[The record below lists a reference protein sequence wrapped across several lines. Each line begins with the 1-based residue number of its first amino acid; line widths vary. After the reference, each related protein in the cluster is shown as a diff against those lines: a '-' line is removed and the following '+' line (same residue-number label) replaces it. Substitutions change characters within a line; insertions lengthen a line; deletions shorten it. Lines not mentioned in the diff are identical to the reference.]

1 MRWIMNEQSGTND
14 TSRPY
19 IHGRSEREAERLS
32 DQADTLT
39 RILHHDTRY
48 PDGCRVLEAGCGV
61 GAQTA
66 ILSAHSPGAVI
77 TSVEISPE
85 SLRIARRRIRD
96 LDIRTVELVSGDIFT
111 LPFRECTFDH
121 IFICFVLEHLRNP
134 CSALQKLCSLL
145 KTGGTIT
152 VIEGDHGSAFFHPD
166 SPYAQETIRTLVS
179 LQAESGGDACIGRRL
194 YPLLKEAGFS
204 DAAVSERMVYV
215 DSGKPDLV
223 EGFTRKTFIAMI
235 EGVREEALS
244 HDMISEAAWERGIAD
259 LHRTTGPDGTFCYTF
274 FKGTG
279 VKGIAL

>member
-1 MRWIMNEQSGTND
+1 MDRQTNTHD
-14 TSRPY
+14 ISRPY

-48 PDGCRVLEAGCGV
+48 PDGSWVLEAGCGV

-66 ILSAHSPGAVI
+66 IIAAHSPGAAI

-85 SLRIARRRIRD
+85 SLRIARKRLRD
-96 LDIRTVELVSGDIFT
+96 LDIITVELVNGDIFT
-111 LPFRECTFDH
+111 LPFRECAFDH
-121 IFICFVLEHLRNP
+121 IFVCFVLEHLKNP
-134 CSALQKLCSLL
+134 LSALAKLSSLL

-152 VIEGDHGSAFFHPD
+152 IIEGDHGSAFFHPD
-166 SPYAQETIRTLVS
+166 SPYAQDTIRTLVS
-179 LQAESGGDACIGRRL
+179 LQAENGGDACIGRRL

-215 DSGKPDLV
+215 DAGKPDLV
-223 EGFTRKTFIAMI
+223 EGFTRKTFIAMV
-235 EGVREEALS
+235 EGVREEALARK
-244 HDMISEAAWERGIAD
+244 MMTQAAWEKGIAD
-259 LHRTTGPDGTFCYTF
+259 LERTTEADGTFCYTF

-279 VKGIAL
+279 TKG